1 MRKVL
6 LACIAALGMG
16 TAGAQTLFTFGKYAV
31 SKDEFLR
38 AYNKNKTAVSN
49 REQSIREYLELY
61 SNFKL
66 KVKAAEDLKLDTIPQ
81 LHTDLDNFKRQVA
94 ENYLNDEKGMRAL
107 LQEAFDRSQSD
118 RRVSIISIPVP
129 LEASPADT
137 LQLAK
142 TATEAYQ
149 HLKSGKDISTYGAGN
164 LSWKDLGYVT
174 AFSLPY
180 AYENIVYAL
189 PVGSFSGPVRTKNS
203 WIIFRVTAQR
213 PAAGKWKIAQILFS
227 YPPEAQAS
235 DKARIAALA
244 DSVWNLINQGASFA
258 DMARQYS
265 NDTLTYLVGGE
276 MPEFGTGKFAPE
288 FEEQVLALKTDGMLS
303 KPFATSFG
311 VHIIR
316 RISQSPVPSDTSDN
330 TFRYELNQKLLQD
343 PRNTV
348 ARERFAQQIRPS
360 LGFKKT
366 NLVSDADLFRY
377 ADSVLLHPED
387 AYIDKLPFSKKN
399 VITFSKQQ
407 LSAGDWLKFAA
418 GYRSGNPQYK
428 GETGR
433 ELWNKFV
440 DISTLDYYRNHLEQ
454 FSPDYRFQVQE
465 FRDGNLLFEI
475 MEREVWSKASEDS
488 VALKNHYEANKSQY
502 TWAASANIL
511 IVNCASEDAAKRAM
525 DALRQNPDAWRALA
539 DARAHEIQ
547 IDSGRYEL
555 TQVVGEKDPRFPG
568 KNSFSPMV
576 RNNDGTAGF
585 YLYLQEYPAGEQRN
599 FSDARGLVIND
610 YQLVL
615 EKKWLDQLRKKY
627 PVKVNETVL
636 KSMF

>member
-1 MRKVL
+1 MRKIL
-6 LACIAALGMG
+6 LACIAALGIG
-16 TAGAQTLFTFGKYAV
+16 SAGAQTLFTYGKHAV
-31 SKDEFLR
+31 SKEEFLR

-66 KVKAAEDLKLDTIPQ
+66 KVKAAEDLKLDTIAQ
-81 LHTDLDNFKRQVA
+81 LHADLDNFKRQVA

-118 RRVSIISIPVP
+118 KRVSIISIPVP
-129 LEASPADT
+129 PESTPADT
-137 LQLAK
+137 LRLAK
-142 TATEAYQ
+142 TAADAYQ
-149 HLKSGKDISTYGAGN
+149 HLRSGKDIAGFGAAN

-174 AFSLPY
+174 VFSLPY
-180 AYENIVYAL
+180 AYENIVYSL
-189 PVGSFSGPVRTKNS
+189 PVGSISEPARTKNG

-213 PAAGKWKIAQILFS
+213 PAAGKWKVAQILFS
-227 YPPEAQAS
+227 YPPDAQPS
-235 DKARIAALA
+235 DKSRIASLA
-244 DSVWNLINQGASFA
+244 DSVWNLVSQGASFA

-265 NDTLTYLVGGE
+265 NDKLTYLVGGE
-276 MPEFGTGKFAPE
+276 MPEFGTGKFTPE
-288 FEEQVLALKTDGMLS
+288 FEEQVLALQTDGMVS

-311 VHIIR
+311 VHIIK
-316 RISQSPVPSDTSDN
+316 RISHRPVPSDTSDN

-343 PRNTV
+343 PRNAV
-348 ARERFAQQIRPS
+348 ARERFAQQVRPAI
-360 LGFKKT
+360 GFKKL
-366 NLVSDADLFRY
+366 NQVSETDLFRY

-387 AYIDKLPFSKKN
+387 AYIDQLPFSKKT
-399 VITFSKQQ
+399 VISFSKEQKT
-407 LSAGDWLKFAA
+407 AADWLRFAA

-440 DISTLDYYRNHLEQ
+440 DISTLDYYRNHLDQ
-454 FSPDYRFQVQE
+454 FSPEYRFQVQE

-511 IVNCASEDAAKRAM
+511 IVNCASEEAAKRAM

-539 DARAHEIQ
+539 DARADEIQ

-555 TQVVGEKDPRFPG
+555 TQVVGEKNPSFPG

-576 RNNDGTAGF
+576 RNSDGTAGF
-585 YLYLQEYPAGEQRN
+585 YVYLSEYPAGEQRN
-599 FSDARGLVIND
+599 FADARGLVIND
-610 YQLVL
+610 YQMVL

-627 PVKVNETVL
+627 PVKVNDAVL